1 MSLQNKFF
9 TGGSILKAVVF
20 AGAAVG
26 CLAVTGEVPLGEFPL
41 GGNGDALV
49 RHVIEH
55 RGEPLRDIV
64 TEHTL
69 YASDFGAVSDDGQDD
84 LPALRALFAK
94 AVEQGGTR
102 VVIEPGVYNLL
113 SAQDD
118 TNAFDLKGG
127 EDIVIDGS
135 GAELLN
141 GNPKSGFFGITGCKR
156 MILRGFTADYNPP
169 PFTQGKIVGVN
180 RAERSFDFEVNEG
193 FPLSDL
199 SFFEGRNQIFGFL
212 MDSRPEFRGRLK
224 PDAKHAIRIQLP
236 IQQAHPTGIN
246 EKQTVTAEKAVEVL
260 GPRTVRLRTTD
271 NRINS
276 FEIGDFYV
284 QLARSG
290 TTQWVLYNNCEDLTF
305 ENLTIHASGAAVF
318 IGSVCERVNI
328 LNCKVIPRGDR
339 LISANG
345 GGAIAQSHSKGIWV
359 EGCRFESISD
369 DPVNFY
375 SKPIA
380 PLAVAPGGGFYLFGA
395 PPDRLAVGD
404 ELALFDS
411 SEGKTIFRT
420 KVATLNKN
428 IATFDPP
435 VDSALADLCGNPKE
449 RNWNVLKMHDYFMNL
464 RLQSDY
470 YVVRSNEFI
479 NCRGRLLLRASRGVV
494 EGNRVVGSAM
504 GGLVLAN
511 DWVCP
516 EGYRICDSVIRNN
529 HFAEFGYTADG
540 SPASDIK
547 LIRVPR
553 DGDPFDAPG
562 AGREHENILIANNT
576 FANWYREPGLGIH
589 GVKGLRLTGNRFIKD
604 PKHPYFQGT
613 PDTVIH
619 IENSEDVVLSGNQ
632 NETPAKE
639 FVQVDKGSDR
649 ISVGK

>member
-1 MSLQNKFF
+1 MMLQCKFYKGRLIF
-9 TGGSILKAVVF
+9 RILVVAGITAGFSAVF
-20 AGAAVG
+20 
-26 CLAVTGEVPLGEFPL
+26 GETPFGEFPL
-41 GGNGDALV
+41 GENGDALV

-55 RGEPLRDIV
+55 RGRPLRE
-64 TEHTL
+64 TETL
-69 YASDFGAVSDDGQDD
+69 HVLKASEFGAVPNDSKDD

-94 AVEQGGTR
+94 AVAQGKTT
-102 VVIEPGVYNLL
+102 VVIEPGVYDLL
-113 SAQDD
+113 SAEDD
-118 TNAFDLKGG
+118 TNAFDLIGG
-127 EDIVIDGS
+127 EDIVIEGT
-135 GAELLN
+135 GAELLH
-141 GNPKSGFFGITGCKR
+141 GNPKSGFFGITRCRR

-169 PFTQGKIVGVN
+169 PFTQGKIVGLN
-180 RAERSFDFEVNEG
+180 RAERTFDLEVDEG

-199 SFFEGRNQIFGFL
+199 SFFAGRNQIFGFL
-212 MDSRPEFRGRLK
+212 MDKRSEFRGRLK
-224 PDAKHAIRIQLP
+224 PGAKHAIRIQFP
-236 IQQAHPTGIN
+236 IQQAHPKGIN
-246 EKQTVTAEKAVEVL
+246 EKQTVAADKAVEVL

-305 ENLTIHASGAAVF
+305 DNLTIHASGAAVF

-328 LNCKVIPRGDR
+328 LNCKIVPRGDR

-380 PLAVAPGGGFYLFGA
+380 PLTVAPGGGFYLFGA
-395 PPDRLAVGD
+395 SPNRLAVGD
-404 ELALFDS
+404 ELALFDA
-411 SEGKTIFRT
+411 SEGQTIFRT
-420 KVATLNKN
+420 KVATLKGN

-435 VDSALADLCGNPKE
+435 LDPAIADLCGNPKE
-449 RNWNVLKMHDYFMNL
+449 RSWNVLKYHDYFMNL

-470 YVVRSNEFI
+470 YVVKNNEFI

-494 EGNRVVGSAM
+494 EDNRVTGSAM

-511 DWVCP
+511 DWVVP
-516 EGYRICDSVIRNN
+516 EGYRVCDTVIRNN
-529 HFAEFGYTADG
+529 HFAEFGFTDDD

-553 DGDPFDAPG
+553 DGDPFDALG

-632 NETPAKE
+632 NEIPAKE